1 MQSLKEQYNS
11 RMKILK
17 ELKIF
22 WQILKEILKIII
34 MELLKLMIFGLKFC
48 KMICLLAQNSENVMN
63 QFSKNL
69 HEFKL
74 SKLKMKASWLLNSTL
89 LLMTISIILLL
100 LNNLILKEI
109 KSKRVMEMLLN
120 GKKEKMLQL
129 KSSRKRIKIKKLD
142 KKLLKVNKLKNNH
155 SSIFSTLLKL
165 ILMMKMKMNKIKIL
179 ILNFYNNNTNLP
191 LIFMIKWFHIQLNP
205 ILQLIV

>member
-1 MQSLKEQYNS
+1 
-11 RMKILK
+11 
-17 ELKIF
+17 
-22 WQILKEILKIII
+22 
-34 MELLKLMIFGLKFC
+34 
-48 KMICLLAQNSENVMN
+48 
-63 QFSKNL
+63 
-69 HEFKL
+69 
-74 SKLKMKASWLLNSTL
+74 
-89 LLMTISIILLL
+89 MTISIILLL

-191 LIFMIKWFHIQLNP
+191 LIFMIK
-205 ILQLIV
+205 